1 LNFFAPSSFF
11 PRVCRSLQRL
21 FVARVK
27 DKTNMRTIISLAHI
41 SLDGFL
47 AAPDGDMGFITFDDQ
62 LADHTY
68 PLINTVDTAVYGR
81 VTYQLMEGY
90 WPTMADA
97 PDADAHTKSHAR
109 WYDGVS
115 KIVASRTL
123 GPSKNETVRVIADH
137 IVDALAAE
145 KRKPGG
151 DIMIFGS
158 PTLTRTLAAANLV
171 DEWRLT
177 LQPVILGGGLS
188 LFPQVEERKQLELR
202 SSKTFRTGVIATHY
216 VTKR

>member
-1 LNFFAPSSFF
+1 
-11 PRVCRSLQRL
+11 
-21 FVARVK
+21 
-27 DKTNMRTIISLAHI
+27 MRNIISLAHI

-47 AAPDGDMGFITFDDQ
+47 AAPDGDMGFIAFNDE

-68 PLINTVDTAVYGR
+68 PLIDTVDTAVYGR
-81 VTYQLMEGY
+81 VTYQMMEGY
-90 WPTMADA
+90 WPTAGDA

-109 WYDGVS
+109 WYNGVS

-123 GPSKNETVRVIADH
+123 GPSNEKVRVIADH
-137 IVDALAAE
+137 IGDALAAE

-177 LQPVILGGGLS
+177 LQPVILGGGFS
-188 LFPQVEERKQLELR
+188 LFPQVEKRAQLELR
-202 SSKTFRTGVIATHY
+202 SSKTFRTGVIAAHY
-216 VTKR
+216 VTKAPGARL

>member
-1 LNFFAPSSFF
+1 M
-11 PRVCRSLQRL
+11 
-21 FVARVK
+21 
-27 DKTNMRTIISLAHI
+27 TNMRNIISLAHI
-41 SLDGFL
+41 SLDGFM
-47 AAPDGDMGFITFDDQ
+47 ADSKGGMDFIAFSDE

-68 PLINTVDTAVYGR
+68 PLMNTVDMAVYGR

-90 WPTMADA
+90 WPTAGDA
-97 PDADAHTKSHAR
+97 PDASAHTKSHAR
-109 WYDGVS
+109 WYDDVS

-123 GPSKNETVRVIADH
+123 GPSKNDKVRVIADG

-158 PTLTRTLAAANLV
+158 PTLTRTLVAANLV

-177 LQPVILGGGLS
+177 LHPVILGGGLS
-188 LFPQVEERKQLELR
+188 LFPQVEKRAPLELR
-202 SSKTFRTGVIATHY
+202 SSKTFRTGVIAAHY